1 MHTGWKETA
10 KQYEA
15 EYLETLKAFLAI
27 NSIEDMR
34 TARAGKPFGEGVAEA
49 LDFMLELGRQDGF
62 HTKNLEGYA
71 GYIEYGE
78 AEEMIGILV
87 HVDVVTVG
95 DDWTTPPFSPDIRN
109 GRIYARGAID
119 DKGPALAAYYALKM
133 VKDSGVPLSKR
144 VRFIIG
150 TDEES
155 GWLCMKRYN
164 ELEQMPETGFSPDA
178 EFPLIHAEKG
188 QINPTLT
195 LDEQRFAP
203 AEASAADPA
212 KAEDDGD
219 WVLSHFV
226 SGDQG
231 NSVPEKATALI
242 TVPVGVDRDELAAEF
257 QLFLQ
262 HQQLTGEVTFPAPQQ
277 VRFFLKGVSVHGME
291 PYNGINAG
299 TTLARFLSVRP
310 FASRDKAFLHF
321 LGEVLHQDYYGEK
334 LGVACED
341 EVTGKLTVNP
351 GILRYDR
358 AEGAEVKLNIRYPA
372 TVSMEERRDIVEQQL
387 ARFGW
392 TTTNMRTS
400 KAHYV
405 PADHPTVE
413 ILAKVYEEH
422 TGQKASLLSTGGATY
437 AKMMPAGVAYG
448 AVFPGKEGTAH
459 QKDEY
464 AEIGDLL
471 AAMAIYAHAISEL
484 AK

>member
-1 MHTGWKETA
+1 MHLVWKEQA

-15 EYLETLKAFLAI
+15 EYVETLKRFLAI
-27 NSIEDMR
+27 NSIEDMQ
-34 TARAGKPFGEGVAEA
+34 TAREGKPFGEGVAEA
-49 LDFMLELGRQDGF
+49 LDFMLELGRRDGF
-62 HTKNLEGYA
+62 RTKDLEGYA

-78 AEEMIGILV
+78 GEEVIGVLV

-95 DDWTTPPFSPDIRN
+95 DDWTTPPFSPDIRD
-109 GRIYARGAID
+109 GRVYARGAID

-133 VKDSGVPLSKR
+133 VKDSGVHLSKR

-164 ELEQMPETGFSPDA
+164 ELERMPETGFSPDA

-188 QINPTLT
+188 QINPTIT
-195 LDEQRFAP
+195 LDEQRFAS
-203 AEASAADPA
+203 AEAETANS
-212 KAEDDGD
+212 
-219 WVLSHFV
+219 WVLSKFV

-231 NSVPEKATALI
+231 NSVPEKATAWI
-242 TVPVGVDRDELAAEF
+242 TVPDGVDCEKLAAEF
-257 QLFLQ
+257 EQFLRSQ
-262 HQQLTGEVTFPAPQQ
+262 NVTGEVSFPAPQQ
-277 VRFFLKGVSVHGME
+277 VRLFVKGVSVHGMQ
-291 PYNGINAG
+291 PNLGINAG
-299 TTLARFLSVRP
+299 TTLASFLLERP
-310 FASRDKAFLHF
+310 FVARDQAFLHF

-372 TVSMEERRDIVEQQL
+372 TISMEERRDIVERQL
-387 ARFGW
+387 AGFGW
-392 TTTNMRTS
+392 ITTNMRTS

-405 PADHPTVE
+405 PADHPTVST
-413 ILAKVYEEH
+413 LTKVYEEH

-448 AVFPGKEGTAH
+448 ALFPGREGTAH